1 MALFSNIIF
10 HGFAKKKKDGGFAG
24 EIARILY

>member
-1 MALFSNIIF
+1 MALSLNIIF
-10 HGFAKKKKDGGFAG
+10 HGFAKKKKDVDSAE